1 MIKIIIEKK
10 NDKNNYR
17 VVSLLC
23 TLARDNFSGWAACV
37 WCADRNVQLQASFG
51 TEQLK
56 LMIQYLYLAYT
67 HSVILVIQ
75 AI

>member
-1 MIKIIIEKK
+1 MKKK
-10 NDKNNYR
+10 NGKTNNYR

-23 TLARDNFSGWAACV
+23 TLARDNFSGWAAYV
-37 WCADRNVQLQASFG
+37 WRADRNVQLQASFR

-56 LMIQYLYLAYT
+56 PMIQYLYLVYT

>member
-1 MIKIIIEKK
+1 MKKK
-10 NDKNNYR
+10 NDKTNNYR
-17 VVSLLC
+17 VVSLLR

-37 WCADRNVQLQASFG
+37 CRADRNVQLQASFR

-56 LMIQYLYLAYT
+56 PMIQYLYLAYT